1 MAANIRP
8 LLTFKHIQSLF
19 TATATSHNY
28 NSNTFVLTDLLFV
41 LFHISSADQ
50 NVLPNPPPRGQPR
63 DLRETVCD
71 KKGRGTGK

>member
-19 TATATSHNY
+19 TATATSHNS

-41 LFHISSADQ
+41 SFHISSADQ
-50 NVLPNPPPRGQPR
+50 NVLPKLCVIKKGGALEN
-63 DLRETVCD
+63 EVN
-71 KKGRGTGK
+71 KGRGTRK